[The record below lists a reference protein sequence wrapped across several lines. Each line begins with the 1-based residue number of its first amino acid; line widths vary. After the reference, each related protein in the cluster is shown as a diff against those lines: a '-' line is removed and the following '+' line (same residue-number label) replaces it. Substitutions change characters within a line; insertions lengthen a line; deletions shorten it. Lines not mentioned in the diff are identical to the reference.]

1 MPIGVPPRPE
11 LGFRA
16 RKILY
21 AVVSEY
27 VSTGEPVGSRTLAR
41 RYGLNLSPATIRNVL
56 ADLED
61 WGYLAQPHTSAG
73 RIPTDI
79 GFRLF
84 VDALIEMREVSEE
97 DRAAILARLRTLRP
111 GDDVARE
118 AGRVLSSLAGAAA
131 VVTPPR
137 PEDEQLAQVRFLP
150 LRPGELLA
158 VIVTRTGVVQNR
170 AVRIGSEL
178 DPGELERLHN
188 YLTELLGGGRTL
200 EQVRSTLADEMA
212 SERGRYDQLHRRAK
226 ELIDAAVAGTDVRP
240 SVVIE
245 GQGVLFDRP
254 EFADAEKIRS
264 FLRTFEEKERL
275 LELLDRTLAAGGFQ
289 VLIGAEAQLGDVQ
302 DISVISASFGRPN
315 GSGGTLGVIGPAR
328 MDYAKVVPLVGF
340 TARVL
345 SELLA
350 PDDGEEDPGTA
361 GTERDSEVP

>member
-1 MPIGVPPRPE
+1 MPIVPGARPE
-11 LGFRA
+11 LGYRA

-27 VSTGEPVGSRTLAR
+27 VSTGEPVGSRTLSR

-56 ADLED
+56 ADLEE

-73 RIPTDI
+73 RVPTDV
-79 GFRLF
+79 GFRIF
-84 VDALIEMREVSEE
+84 VDALIEMREVSAE
-97 DRAAILARLRTLRP
+97 DRAAILARLRSLRP

-118 AGRVLSSLAGAAA
+118 AGRVLSSLSGAAA

-137 PEDEQLAQVRFLP
+137 PEEEQLAQLRFLP

-170 AVRIGSEL
+170 AVRASGDYDPSEL
-178 DPGELERLHN
+178 DRLHN
-188 YLTELLGGGRTL
+188 YLSEILAGGRTL
-200 EQVRSTLADEMA
+200 EQVRASLAEEMD
-212 SERGRYDQLHRRAK
+212 SERGQYDQLRRRAR
-226 ELIDAAVAGTDVRP
+226 ELLDAAVASVEARP
-240 SVVIE
+240 SMLIE

-275 LELLDRTLAAGGFQ
+275 LELLDRTLAAGGVQ
-289 VLIGAEAQLGDVQ
+289 VLIGSEAQLGDVQ
-302 DISVISASFGRPN
+302 DISVISASYGRAPA
-315 GSGGTLGVIGPAR
+315 GAGTLGVIGPTR

-350 PDDGEEDPGTA
+350 GDEETDDDDPRP
-361 GTERDSEVP
+361 ERDSEVP